1 MKKLD
6 LFSCPLW
13 IGECELD
20 RPKLGA
26 AIMQFRESQMNNLA
40 SNIGGYQG
48 IDFDRFYPDFSNHA
62 IKSMP
67 TKILSDQLTVK
78 SWINFNYKGHF
89 NIKHQHFNPNIVL
102 SGVYYFKVP
111 EKGGKIIFHDPRTP
125 LIRIGKDFQMFGDQ
139 NEYNGNYMIEP
150 KDNMIIF
157 FPSWFEHSVQSSRSD
172 EPRISIEFNIF
183 INQPNT

>member
-26 AIMQFRESQMNNLA
+26 AVMQFRERQMNNLA

-48 IDFDRFYPDFSNHA
+48 IDFDRFYPDFSTDA

-78 SWINFNYKGHF
+78 SSFY
-89 NIKHQHFNPNIVL
+89 
-102 SGVYYFKVP
+102 
-111 EKGGKIIFHDPRTP
+111 
-125 LIRIGKDFQMFGDQ
+125 
-139 NEYNGNYMIEP
+139 
-150 KDNMIIF
+150 
-157 FPSWFEHSVQSSRSD
+157 
-172 EPRISIEFNIF
+172 
-183 INQPNT
+183 

>member
-26 AIMQFRESQMNNLA
+26 AIMQFKESQMNNLA

-48 IDFDRFYPDFSNHA
+48 IDFDRFYSDFSNHV
-62 IKSMP
+62 IMSMP

-78 SWINFNYKGHF
+78 SWINFNYKGNF
-89 NIKHQHFNPNIVL
+89 NIKHQHFNQSIIL

-125 LIRIGKDFQMFGDQ
+125 LIRTGKDFQMFGDQ

-172 EPRISIEFNIF
+172 ETRISIAFNIMSSYK
-183 INQPNT
+183 